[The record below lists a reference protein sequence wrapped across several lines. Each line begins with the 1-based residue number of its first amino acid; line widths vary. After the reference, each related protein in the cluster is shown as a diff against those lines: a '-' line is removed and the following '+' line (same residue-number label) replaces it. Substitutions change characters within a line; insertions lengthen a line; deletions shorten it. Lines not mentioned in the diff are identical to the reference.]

1 MDDGK
6 GWALGHGS
14 GVCIRV
20 GWGAE
25 RWAEVL
31 AQYSWEMV
39 KTSYSVFE
47 GLCS

>member
-14 GVCIRV
+14 GVCICV